1 MEIENILNLLNHSYS
16 PFHVVNN
23 IEKELLKKGFQELAE
38 KEDFRLEKG
47 KSYFVKRNGS
57 SIIAFTLPK
66 GKANSF
72 RITSSHTDSPTF
84 KLKPNPIITYKN
96 LLLLNTEPYGGG
108 IYYSWMDR
116 PLSIA
121 GRLLVEDENGINS
134 KLFAIEENLL
144 TIPSVAIHMNR
155 DINSNASFNPAKD
168 MIPLL
173 GNVEKDFSFSNYL
186 KEKAGLRSEE
196 TIIAHDLFL
205 FSREK
210 ALLTGL
216 NQEFVSSP
224 RLDDLGS
231 VYTSLF
237 GFMNEKKDNDSVSLF
252 VSFDNEEVGSLTRQG
267 ANSTFL
273 SDILKRIASLL
284 GNDYRTMVANSV
296 MLSIDNGH
304 ANHPNHPGYSDP
316 TTDVELNKGVVIKYN
331 ANQKYTTD
339 AISSALI
346 KGIAAKE
353 NLLIQEYTNRSDL
366 KGGSTL
372 GNISNSEVSLLCA
385 DIGLPQ
391 LAMHSSY
398 ELVGKNDMKDM
409 IHLVSSFYETK
420 IIFTQ
425 DGFALDK

>member
-1 MEIENILNLLNHSYS
+1 MEIENILSLLNRSYS

-23 IEKELLKKGFQELAE
+23 IKEELLKKGFLELEE
-38 KEDFRLEKG
+38 KEDFSLEKG
-47 KSYFVKRNGS
+47 KSYFVKRNDT
-57 SIIAFTLPK
+57 SIIAFRLPK
-66 GKANSF
+66 EKAKSF
-72 RITSSHTDSPTF
+72 RITSSHTDCPTF
-84 KLKPNPIITYKN
+84 KLKPNPIIAYKN
-96 LLLLNTEPYGGG
+96 LLLLNVEPYGGG

-121 GRLLVEDENGINS
+121 GRLLVQDEKGIHS

-155 DINSNASFNPAKD
+155 EVNSNASFNPAKD

-173 GNVEKDFSFSNYL
+173 GNAKKDFSFSSYL
-186 KEKAGLRSEE
+186 KEKASLKSEE

-205 FSREK
+205 YSREK
-210 ALLTGL
+210 ALFSGM

-237 GFMNEKKDNDSVSLF
+237 GFLNEKKDNDSVSLF
-252 VSFDNEEVGSLTRQG
+252 VAFDNEEVGSLTRQG

-273 SDILKRIASLL
+273 SDILKRITTLL
-284 GNDYRTMVANSV
+284 GNNYQTMVANSV

-304 ANHPNHPGYSDP
+304 ANHPNHPEYSDA
-316 TTDVELNKGVVIKYN
+316 TTDVELNQGVVIKYN

-339 AISSALI
+339 AISSALV
-346 KGIAAKE
+346 KAIAAKE
-353 NLLIQEYTNRSDL
+353 NLNIQEYTNRSDL
-366 KGGSTL
+366 RGGSTL

-398 ELVGKNDMKDM
+398 ELVGKKDM
-409 IHLVSSFYETK
+409 EDMIRLVSSFYETK
-420 IIFTQ
+420 ITFTK
-425 DGFALDK
+425 DGFTLKN